1 MNIRW
6 PSAFFKSKF
15 WIIFRMPSLAK
26 SVFDKNWLVLSKS
39 SDDRLVFRSRHRK
52 CFVKKYVL
60 RNFAKFAGKHLCQSL
75 CFNKVA
81 GLLAMS
87 LKRRLGQ
94 RHFSCEF
101 CEISGNTFCYRTPP
115 DDCFWMSSFSF
126 LSKTNYIPVFKKWRW
141 NITYLFSKN
150 EGWNISNF
158 FITKKYF

>member
-26 SVFDKNWLVLSKS
+26 SVFDKNLLVLSKS

-52 CFVKKYVL
+52 CSVKKYVL

-81 GLLAMS
+81 GLLAML
-87 LKRRLGQ
+87 LKRRLGHRYFPVSFAKFLGTPFVTEHLRPTVSGC
-94 RHFSCEF
+94 RHSAF
-101 CEISGNTFCYRTPP
+101 
-115 DDCFWMSSFSF
+115 F
-126 LSKTNYIPVFKKWRW
+126 LKP
-141 NITYLFSKN
+141 ITYLYSKN
-150 EGWNISNF
+150 EGGILHTCFQRMKAEILAISL
-158 FITKKYF
+158 